1 MMNKLIFLFLFLLSH
16 TSANI
21 LQDAIDSAP
30 SSATIKLPAGNYSG
44 NLIINRPITILG
56 KEEGAIIDGEN
67 SGRVITINS
76 SDVILENLTI
86 VNSGSR
92 MENLDSAIFI
102 NSVKRVTISHCKLLN
117 SLYGIDMKMVE
128 DSVITDNFI
137 SSKNV
142 EISLRGDALKV
153 WYSHNN
159 LIKNNTVE
167 NARDVTLTYSNN
179 NTIENNTFLYN
190 RFATHISLSRNN
202 LLKNNTY
209 KYNSVGVMLM
219 GAKETKVI
227 SNSIKSST
235 GAAGIGVVVKG
246 SSNLLFENNEVRYN
260 AEGMFIDAK
269 ATEEGMQR
277 YIKNN
282 DISYNKEAIH
292 FHAAIQNNTITH
304 NRFVGNI
311 DDIVKDTEGLLTRR
325 NVVEQNYWDRYSGFD
340 TDGDNIGDRPHQ
352 IYQHADQLWHYNH
365 KVKFF
370 YGSPIMTLL
379 NFLSELAPFIEPV
392 LLIEDTKPLVH
403 ETSTM
408 Q

>member
-1 MMNKLIFLFLFLLSH
+1 MIAKRLFITTFLLSYA
-16 TSANI
+16 SANI
-21 LQDAIDSAP
+21 LQDAIDRAP
-30 SSATIKLPAGNYSG
+30 YGATIKLPTGDYMGS
-44 NLIINRPITILG
+44 IVIKRPITIIG
-56 KEEGAIIDGEN
+56 KDEGVRIDGEN
-67 SGRVITINS
+67 SGSVITIES

-86 VNSGSR
+86 TNSGSR

-102 NSVKRVTISHCKLLN
+102 NSVKRISISHCKLLN

-128 DSVITDNFI
+128 DSRIEGNYIESKKLDI
-137 SSKNV
+137 SM
-142 EISLRGDALKV
+142 RGDALKI

-159 LIKNNTVE
+159 LIKNNIIE
-167 NARDVTLTYSNN
+167 NSRDVTLTYSNN
-179 NTIENNTFLYN
+179 NTLENNTFLYN

-202 LLKNNTY
+202 TLKENSY
-209 KYNSVGVMLM
+209 KYNSVAVMLM
-219 GAKETKVI
+219 GVQNSKVMG
-227 SNSIKSST
+227 NSIKSST
-235 GAAGIGVVVKG
+235 GAAGIGIVLKG
-246 SSNLLFENNEVRYN
+246 SMNLHFENNDVRYN

-292 FHAAIQNNTITH
+292 FHATIQNNTITY

-311 DDIVKDTEGLLTRR
+311 DDVVKDTEGSLTCR
-325 NVVEQNYWDRYSGFD
+325 NVVEFNYWDRYSGFD
-340 TDGDNIGDRPHQ
+340 KDGDNIGDRPHQ

-370 YGSPIMTLL
+370 YGSPIMVLL
-379 NFLSELAPFIEPV
+379 NFMSELAPFIEPI

-403 ETSTM
+403 DLD
-408 Q
+408 